1 MEDFKIVKELVNFG
15 ITIIFMILI
24 CLVVYKFSKSLD
36 SKLELSLKESEFTDL
51 KILNEKKHSKILD
64 NTLELNSIKKD

>member
-64 NTLELNSIKKD
+64 KTLELNSIKKD